1 MATEASVNAL
11 ADLRLSDLVTFLV
24 LARTGSV
31 TAAAREL
38 RVTPSQASKA
48 LARLEEHYRVK
59 LLLRGAKGMALTEAG
74 REVLPRIAE
83 AVNALAASSKV
94 SATEGIAAEL
104 TLAAPSYL
112 LGTIIAAIAAT
123 RTGLRLRG
131 VELAPSQIRATAT
144 EGLFDLAVLPGGVR
158 GLPATWVTDDIG
170 VLRKILVGPP
180 GLADGLGDVPLGVD
194 QVRSLPFIGALSTLA
209 GRFGPVGD
217 DCPLPVS
224 ERTIVHRVQTF
235 GAALELAARGECV
248 AFGPSIGARRMLRSG
263 ELVEIPVTGWNAT
276 EPLLLLVNADV
287 VRERV
292 RQQLVATLRREL
304 AEPTATRARTTEP
317 EA

>member
-1 MATEASVNAL
+1 MNAL
-11 ADLRLSDLVTFLV
+11 ADLRLSDLVTFLI

-38 RVTPSQASKA
+38 KVTPSQASKA

-59 LLLRGAKGMALTEAG
+59 LLLRGAKGMTLTEAG
-74 REVLPRIAE
+74 REILPRITE
-83 AVNALAASSKV
+83 AVHALAASSKV
-94 SATEGIAAEL
+94 AAADASTVEL

-112 LGTIIAAIAAT
+112 LGTLIAAIAAS

-180 GLADGLGDVPLGVD
+180 ALVDDLGAVPIAVE

-217 DCPLPVS
+217 DCPLPVT
-224 ERTIVHRVQTF
+224 ERTIAHRVQTF
-235 GAALELAARGECV
+235 GAALELAARGACV
-248 AFGPSIGARRMLRSG
+248 AFGPSIGARRMLRAG
-263 ELVEIPVTGWNAT
+263 ELVEIPVTGWSVT
-276 EPLLLLVNADV
+276 EPLLLLVNGDV
-287 VRERV
+287 VRERM
-292 RQQLVATLRREL
+292 RQHLVEVLRREL
-304 AEPTATRARTTEP
+304 AEPLGT
-317 EA
+317 

>member
-1 MATEASVNAL
+1 MATAASGNAL
-11 ADLRLSDLVTFLV
+11 ADLRLSDLITFLI

-48 LARLEEHYRVK
+48 LARLEEHYHVK
-59 LLLRGAKGMALTEAG
+59 LLLRGPKGMSLTEAG

-83 AVNALAASSKV
+83 AVNALAASSRV
-94 SATEGIAAEL
+94 SATDGLSAEL

-112 LGTIIAAIAAT
+112 LGTIIAAIAGP
-123 RTGLRLRG
+123 TGLRLRG

-144 EGLFDLAVLPGGVR
+144 EGLFELAVLPGDIR

-180 GLADGLGDVPLGVD
+180 GLAESLGSLPLDVD

-235 GAALELAARGECV
+235 GAALELAARGACV
-248 AFGPSIGARRMLRSG
+248 AFGPSIGARRMLRYG
-263 ELVEIPVTGWNAT
+263 ELVEIPVKGWNAT
-276 EPLLLLVNADV
+276 EPLILLVNGDV

-304 AEPTATRARTTEP
+304 AEPTAC
-317 EA
+317 